1 MSNSDKFTLDREQVF
16 KAAKPLFYGFM
27 ILTAFAMIGDS
38 GLAGTMLGIG
48 VMALIAVVSSSLAD
62 SMNDDWSRF
71 LDIISIV
78 TLLSAVLASSYMAA
92 LLSFT
97 V

>member
-1 MSNSDKFTLDREQVF
+1 MSNVDKFTLDREKVF
-16 KAAKPLFYGFM
+16 KASKPIFYGFVA
-27 ILTAFAMIGDS
+27 LTAFTIQVSPAFS
-38 GLAGTMLGIG
+38 GTMLGIG

-78 TLLSAVLASSYMAA
+78 TLMSAVLASSYMAA
-92 LLSFT
+92 LLSLT
-97 V
+97 M